1 MIVPSPLTGQ
11 VLLKSLNTFLF
22 KILFIVF
29 RERRREREKEG
40 EKHRCVVASRTPPT
54 GDLAATQACALTG
67 SPPKDLSLIH
77 I

>member
-1 MIVPSPLTGQ
+1 MIVPSLLTGQ

-54 GDLAATQACALTG
+54 GDLAATQPCAQTG
-67 SPPKDLSLIH
+67 N
-77 I
+77 